1 MIETEK
7 TVLIFGVTKM
17 MDIEISGVKLWL
29 LFHDIHG
36 ETIGSLGVLTPPKF
50 KFPLGIICS
59 GPP

>member
-29 LFHDIHG
+29 LFQDVHG

-50 KFPLGIICS
+50 KFPLGICS
-59 GPP
+59 VPP